1 MVQDQISPRLLE
13 VHSWWVTYADRRVL
27 TRLEPVIVVGI
38 ISGPLRILIHPLF
51 LILFLLPLV
60 CFLCIFHVD
69 ARLRACGLA
78 VGLDSSDRQTYRVAE
93 SSTFKIE
100 SCMVVSFSRLM
111 RIMTRLS
118 GRLQV
123 EDCFFTPFS
132 RLHRLTIDYLKTRK
146 QFGVPVGS
154 F

>member
-1 MVQDQISPRLLE
+1 MRVALLHNASAGSEDHSDAELSAVIRRAGHEVMHVTRRIGELTAALHSSPCDL
-13 VHSWWVTYADRRVL
+13 V
-27 TRLEPVIVVGI
+27 VIAGGDGTVGK
-38 ISGPLRILIHPLF
+38 
-51 LILFLLPLV
+51 
-60 CFLCIFHVD
+60 
-69 ARLRACGLA
+69 AACELA
-78 VGLDSSDRQTYRVAE
+78 GWQSAWTVATDKPSRVAE
-93 SSTFKIE
+93 SSTFEIE